1 MKNKYSIGIGLNLFD
16 ARAIFINEE
25 KKVLL
30 EVEKPRKNI
39 SANETIQVL
48 LELFEEITARA
59 KHYKKEDIEGVGLA
73 LGGIVNTHKGIVYW
87 PQKQYSSYSYIS
99 VPLKDY
105 LEKKFGFPVLIENDA
120 NASAVAEHFCN
131 FPKEKNIIYM
141 FSGVGC
147 GIVASGKLY
156 KGKDG
161 QAGELFLNAK
171 ERMQSQLG
179 DFSFFKQ
186 WPADLGIVKSAKE
199 LVSLGKDSSLIKRIT
214 PTGELH
220 LNDIFEESNKKDKV
234 AREVLKEAA
243 LSLGVKIAFLV
254 NLLNP
259 EVVVIGGGFE
269 NAGEFFLE
277 ECINS
282 VKTFSFNET
291 RKGCKIV
298 LSELGKKA
306 TSLGAALAIF
316 EKDSLHL

>member
-16 ARAIFINEE
+16 ARAIFINED

-30 EVEKPRKNI
+30 EVEKPRKNTG
-39 SANETIQVL
+39 ANETIQVL
-48 LELFEEITARA
+48 LELFEEIISKA
-59 KHYKKEDIEGVGLA
+59 KNYKKEDIAGVGLA

-87 PQKQYSSYSYIS
+87 PQKQYSSYTYIS

-105 LEKKFGFPVLIENDA
+105 LEKKFGFPVNIENDA
-120 NASAVAEHFCN
+120 NASVVAEHFFN

-147 GIVASGKLY
+147 GIIACGKLY
-156 KGKDG
+156 RGKDG
-161 QAGELFLNAK
+161 QAGELFLTAK
-171 ERMQSQLG
+171 ERMNSQLG

-186 WPADLGIVKSAKE
+186 WPADLGVVKRAKE
-199 LVSLGKDSSLIKRIT
+199 LISLGKDSSLIKKIT

-220 LNDIFEESNKKDKV
+220 LNDIFDEANKKDKV

-243 LSLGVKIAFLV
+243 FSLGVKMAFLI

-259 EVVVIGGGFE
+259 DAVIIGGGFE
-269 NAGEFFLE
+269 NAGESFLE
-277 ECINS
+277 ECIDAI
-282 VKTFSFNET
+282 KAFSFNET

-306 TSLGAALAIF
+306 TSLGAALTIF
-316 EKDSLHL
+316 EKDSLHP